1 MTRERFL
8 DSEVISPMKQKTL
21 DLDFFLFKDM
31 AVPTATGIFPPT
43 IAEEKI
49 LYFLNVKAMDF
60 PFKIFLKEFF

>member
-1 MTRERFL
+1 
-8 DSEVISPMKQKTL
+8 
-21 DLDFFLFKDM
+21 M

-60 PFKIFLKEFF
+60 PFKIFLKEFFEAHLLKALIMASPRTKIQSFFLPF